1 MIKLRKL
8 KTCENNKLFN
18 PFSPQNKKE
27 EKKMLIANNIKKQVI
42 NIISPVVLSGINK
55 DNKVKLNNSSGLSI
69 NNGFPINNNAI
80 SGLLIM
86 DNSVTCMTLSSELSF
101 REFWTKCHISTRI
114 LYTYG
119 FQLNNIPKDKKC

>member
-1 MIKLRKL
+1 
-8 KTCENNKLFN
+8 
-18 PFSPQNKKE
+18 
-27 EKKMLIANNIKKQVI
+27 MLIANNIKKQVI